1 MLLQQ
6 NFRQSSE
13 TQGIVH
19 RYDVVSALVIVRS
32 LDLKLHNLKGTD
44 WTVCMR
50 LSDKVIVVTG
60 AAVGLGRAAAAR
72 FAREGASVV
81 LADIN
86 ETEGNALAGK
96 LVAQGLKAVFV
107 RTDVSREDEVK
118 ALVNA
123 ALARYGR
130 IDVLHNNAA
139 ILLSDRDLPVH
150 ELSLET
156 WEYVMGVNLRG
167 AFLCGKYVLPAML
180 KQGRGSIVYL
190 GSPTGIVGCAPKLS
204 AYSASKA
211 GVAGLARA
219 MAAAYARNSIR
230 VNVIIP
236 GTMDTPMNNYIL
248 CNDEVREQFREAVP
262 LGRLGTP
269 SDIEGIAVF
278 LASDESSYCTGGI
291 YMCDGGLTAV

>member
-1 MLLQQ
+1 
-6 NFRQSSE
+6 
-13 TQGIVH
+13 
-19 RYDVVSALVIVRS
+19 
-32 LDLKLHNLKGTD
+32 
-44 WTVCMR
+44 MR
-50 LSDKVIVVTG
+50 LSDKVTIVTG

-81 LADIN
+81 IADIN
-86 ETEGNALAGK
+86 ESEGSALAGQ
-96 LVAQGLKAVFV
+96 LASQGLKAVFV
-107 RTDVSREDEVK
+107 RTDVSKEDQVK
-118 ALVNA
+118 ALVDSTV
-123 ALARYGR
+123 ARYGR
-130 IDVLHNNAA
+130 VDVLHNNAA
-139 ILLSDRDLPVH
+139 ILLSDRDSIVH
-150 ELSLET
+150 ELTLET

-167 AFLCGKYVLPAML
+167 AFLCGKYVLPHML
-180 KQGRGSIVYL
+180 KQGGGSIVYV
-190 GSPTGIVGCAPKLS
+190 GSPTGIIGCAPKLT

-211 GVAGLARA
+211 GVAGLARV

-236 GTMDTPMNNYIL
+236 GTMDTPMNSYIL

-278 LASDESSYCTGGI
+278 LASDESSYCTGGV